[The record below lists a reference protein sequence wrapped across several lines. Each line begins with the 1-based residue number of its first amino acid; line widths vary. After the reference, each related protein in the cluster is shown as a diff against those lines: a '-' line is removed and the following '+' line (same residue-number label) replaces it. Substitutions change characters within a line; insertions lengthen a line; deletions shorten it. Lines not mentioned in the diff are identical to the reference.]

1 MVNPIPPN
9 HLNAVKNI
17 LTQKERSEV
26 YCNNHINDPG
36 IESNII
42 SKFGIRY
49 YNIGEIVNADI
60 GEHEPNISI
69 FPDIL
74 CESLIKDKTTVLRLE
89 AGNLYVDMTCIY
101 EYNLYTWNVR
111 ISMSTCQLFFLN

>member
-17 LTQKERSEV
+17 LTHKKLSET
-26 YCNNHINDPG
+26 YCNNIINDAG
-36 IESNII
+36 NGSKII

-49 YNIGEIVNADI
+49 YNLGEIVNADI
-60 GEHEPNISI
+60 GEHEHNISI

-74 CESLIKDKTTVLRLE
+74 CESLLKDKTTVLRLE
-89 AGNLYVDMTCIY
+89 AGNIH
-101 EYNLYTWNVR
+101 
-111 ISMSTCQLFFLN
+111 LFKLI